1 MTTSVTTD
9 KTKQR
14 LRLQR
19 RRQVQLLQAIWRFMV
34 GGTIVGG
41 LFWSIVLPNWIIRQ
55 RSQVEIEGNRL
66 IDRETIYALLPL
78 SYPQF
83 LWQLPTQRLIQEL
96 ESQPPIERVKITRR
110 ILPPSLTIQIEERQP
125 VAIALPTQG
134 TDPQGLSFL
143 DREGV
148 SIPRH
153 FYAKVG
159 KNFPLPVLKV
169 KGWREQ
175 NRPYWPQLYQLINQS
190 PVKIFAVECQDL
202 NNLILKTELG
212 SVHLGTYTSQLTEQF
227 KTLAEIKKLPERT
240 KIEEIDYIDLSDPR
254 SPSIQLL
261 PKKVK
266 APFD

>member
-41 LFWSIVLPNWIIRQ
+41 LFWSIALPNWIIRQ

-78 SYPQF
+78 SYPQS

-134 TDPQGLSFL
+134 THPQGLSFL

-159 KNFPLPVLKV
+159 KNFPFPALKV

-175 NRPYWPQLYQLINQS
+175 NRPYWPELYQLIKQS

-212 SVHLGTYTSQLTEQF
+212 SVHLGTYTSQLAEQF

-261 PKKVK
+261 PKKSESSV
-266 APFD
+266 